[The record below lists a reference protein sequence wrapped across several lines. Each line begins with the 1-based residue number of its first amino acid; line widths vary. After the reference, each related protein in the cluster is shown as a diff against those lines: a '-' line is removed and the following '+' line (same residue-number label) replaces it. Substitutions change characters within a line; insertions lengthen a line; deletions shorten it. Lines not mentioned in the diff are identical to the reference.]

1 MPTTIF
7 LSVRGDG
14 SWRMLESFRRALGQ
28 EAASLVVHSNRDESG
43 FYGSADVSD
52 PTAAREAFATARQPY
67 PGLKA
72 YLGTV
77 TSRERDEPARVTS
90 TPQSPVARGN
100 ARNTAPREPRAR
112 ERTNERKREP
122 AASEQPPRATR
133 RAPLRRRN
141 RNERRPAAGP
151 DRPPGS

>member
-14 SWRMLESFRRALGQ
+14 SWRRLESFRRALGQ
-28 EAASLVVHSNRDESG
+28 EAESLVVHSNRDDSG

-52 PTAAREAFATARQPY
+52 PTIAREAFSAARQSY

-77 TSRERDEPARVTS
+77 SREREEPIRAPSAPR
-90 TPQSPVARGN
+90 SPAARGG
-100 ARNTAPREPRAR
+100 ARSTAPREPRTR
-112 ERTNERKREP
+112 ERTNERKRELAP
-122 AASEQPPRATR
+122 EQPPRPNR

-141 RNERRPAAGP
+141 RNERRPAAGS
-151 DRPPGS
+151 DQPPVS

>member
-14 SWRMLESFRRALGQ
+14 SWRVLESFRRALGQ
-28 EAASLVVHSNRDESG
+28 EAAALVVQSNRDESG
-43 FYGSADVSD
+43 FYGSADVND
-52 PTAAREAFATARQPY
+52 PTAAREAFSAARQPF

-77 TSRERDEPARVTS
+77 SREREESVRATPAPRNS
-90 TPQSPVARGN
+90 VARGN
-100 ARNTAPREPRAR
+100 ARATEPREPRSR
-112 ERTNERKREP
+112 ERANERKREP
-122 AASEQPPRATR
+122 ASEQPPRPNR

-151 DRPPGS
+151 DTPPGA

>member
-14 SWRMLESFRRALGQ
+14 SWRVLESFRRALGQ
-28 EAASLVVHSNRDESG
+28 EAAALVVQSNRDESG
-43 FYGSADVSD
+43 FYGSADVND
-52 PTAAREAFATARQPY
+52 PTAAREAFSAARQPF

-77 TSRERDEPARVTS
+77 SREREESVRATPAPRN
-90 TPQSPVARGN
+90 PLARGN
-100 ARNTAPREPRAR
+100 ARGSEPREPRSR
-112 ERTNERKREP
+112 ERANECKREP
-122 AASEQPPRATR
+122 APEQPPRPNR

-151 DRPPGS
+151 DTPPGA

>member
-43 FYGSADVSD
+43 FYGSADVND
-52 PTAAREAFATARQPY
+52 PTAAREAFNAARQPF

-77 TSRERDEPARVTS
+77 SREREEPVRA
-90 TPQSPVARGN
+90 TPAPRNSVVRGN
-100 ARNTAPREPRAR
+100 ARATEPRESRTR
-112 ERTNERKREP
+112 ERASERKREP
-122 AASEQPPRATR
+122 APAPEQPPRPNR

-141 RNERRPAAGP
+141 RNERRPAAGS
-151 DRPPGS
+151 DQPPVA